1 LMNGFI
7 GEFLI
12 LSGAFQ
18 AKQIYGILAATGV
31 IWSACYLLWMYQRVF
46 YGEVTNAKNK
56 TLRDLDAREQV
67 SLWPLVVASI
77 VMGVAPMLWLH
88 SIDPSVSAALK
99 QFSAVTQAA
108 IPNANHMTEAFLQ
121 VIGR

>member
-1 LMNGFI
+1 
-7 GEFLI
+7 
-12 LSGAFQ
+12 
-18 AKQIYGILAATGV
+18 
-31 IWSACYLLWMYQRVF
+31 
-46 YGEVTNAKNK
+46 VTNTANK

-67 SLWPLVVASI
+67 SLWPLVIASI

-99 QFSAVTQAA
+99 QFSGITTQAA
-108 IPNANHMTEAFLQ
+108 IPAAQHMTQVFLQ